1 MCLPYRTYQVHIH
14 LRNPLTYLTCTYS
27 LNRFYQNKT
36 SQLGTKVAKATGF
49 FLKYSLI
56 HACDRYDRYSKS
68 NHPPML
74 PASCSGRSFFLSFS
88 PKRHALRSK
97 MPLTCT
103 AEQVSV
109 QCVNLLLLAQKDA
122 KQKTKKQKKKNK
134 KQKKQMHALLMH
146 QNSPPPLRPL
156 IIRR

>member
-1 MCLPYRTYQVHIH
+1 MLAIGMIGTAKVIILPCCLR
-14 LRNPLTYLTCTYS
+14 L
-27 LNRFYQNKT
+27 
-36 SQLGTKVAKATGF
+36 A
-49 FLKYSLI
+49 
-56 HACDRYDRYSKS
+56 
-68 NHPPML
+68 
-74 PASCSGRSFFLSFS
+74 PAGLLFLSCS

>member
-1 MCLPYRTYQVHIH
+1 
-14 LRNPLTYLTCTYS
+14 
-27 LNRFYQNKT
+27 
-36 SQLGTKVAKATGF
+36 
-49 FLKYSLI
+49 
-56 HACDRYDRYSKS
+56 
-68 NHPPML
+68 
-74 PASCSGRSFFLSFS
+74 
-88 PKRHALRSK
+88 
-97 MPLTCT
+97 MPLTGT